1 EICQWRSV
9 MFLKRATKT
18 FKGKVY
24 ESYAL
29 TESYREDG
37 KVKHRNIWNLGSL
50 TGEQAHRIRL
60 ILTATQNEDMFV
72 GRLSD
77 VVAKTHY
84 RFLDIALLHHFWQY
98 WGLDDFFADQPL
110 AEVMSINRCLDPKS
124 KFQVNAWVLETVLP
138 RLLHLDPESDEYAIY
153 RALDQIAIAEGDL
166 QSFLY
171 RKLQE
176 LGLDGGQAVFYD
188 ITSTYFEGTK
198 CILARFGYSRD
209 KRPDRVQVT
218 IALVVTPNGYPFY
231 WRVMEGNTPDMA
243 TVSELLK
250 DLRQRFGIT
259 ECLLVFDRGMVSED
273 NLLAISGQ
281 ELKFV
286 TAISRDEIPGLNIL
300 DPDLA
305 LCLTLDNWRR
315 ELSLAGFIPYDQ
327 NLLYREH
334 KLGDRRYILAFNPE
348 LFLEQQE
355 TCQQHYQKA
364 EEFITQLNTELHLA
378 KKSRDPENVQKQ
390 IEVRLKKLKMHK
402 VFAWQLL
409 PVNLSCKTKSGKEKT
424 VQSFKIEYQIDQ
436 EALNWQNWLNGFLCF
451 VTNQPAENLSP
462 GEVISYYRRKNK
474 IEEAFREIKHYLK
487 LRPVFVTRE
496 KRVKAHVVICV
507 LGYLLLNTLD
517 EKLNDCSDTRSAV
530 QVLELMGKC
539 LLNRIGLKGD
549 AKYSESI
556 TLVTENQRE
565 TLAALGCSY
574 LVAKKFLE
582 PLLANSNM

>member
-1 EICQWRSV
+1 

-37 KVKHRNIWNLGSL
+37 KVKHRNICNLGPL
-50 TGEQAHRIRL
+50 TEEQAQRIRL
-60 ILTATQNEDMFV
+60 VLKVTQNEDVFV

-84 RFLDIALLHHFWQY
+84 RFLDVALLHHFWQY
-98 WGLDDFFADQPL
+98 WGLDNFFADQPL

-138 RLLHLDPESDEYAIY
+138 RLLPLDPESDEYAIY
-153 RALDQIAIAEGDL
+153 RALDQIAIVEREL

-171 RKLQE
+171 RRLQE
-176 LGLDGGQAVFYD
+176 LGFGDGQAVFYD

-198 CILARFGYSRD
+198 CILASFGYSRD

-231 WRVMEGNTPDMA
+231 WRVMEGNTPDMS
-243 TVSELLK
+243 TVTDLLK
-250 DLRQRFGIT
+250 DLRERFGIT

-286 TAISRDEIPGLNIL
+286 SAISRDEIPGLHIL
-300 DPDLA
+300 DFDFA
-305 LCLTLDNWRR
+305 LGLTLDNWQQ
-315 ELSLAGFIPYDQ
+315 ELSLAGFMHYDQ
-327 NLLYREH
+327 NLWYREH
-334 KLGDRRYILAFNPE
+334 PLGDRRYILAFNRD
-348 LFLEQQE
+348 LFAEQQE
-355 TCQQHYQKA
+355 TTRQHYRKA
-364 EEFITQLNTELHLA
+364 EEFIARLNTELYQA
-378 KKSRDPENVQKQ
+378 KKSRDPEKVQKQ
-390 IEVRLKKLKMHK
+390 IDARLRKLKMHK
-402 VFAWQLL
+402 VFAWQLT
-409 PVNLSCKTKSGKEKT
+409 PVNLSRATKPGKEKT
-424 VQSFKIEYQIDQ
+424 VQSFKIEYRIDQ
-436 EALNWQNWLNGFLCF
+436 EALNRQNWLNGFLCF

-462 GEVISYYRRKNK
+462 VEVINYYRRKNK

-487 LRPVFVTRE
+487 IRPVFVTRE
-496 KRVKAHVVICV
+496 KRVKAHVAICV

-517 EKLNDCSDTRSAV
+517 EKLDESSDTRSAV
-530 QVLELMGKC
+530 QVLEQMGKC

-549 AKYSESI
+549 DKYSESL
-556 TLVTENQRE
+556 TEVTENQRKTLE
-565 TLAALGCSY
+565 TLGCGY
-574 LVAKKFLE
+574 LVSKKFLQ
-582 PLLANSNM
+582 PLLSNSNM